1 MATRKYTVT
10 SRKTKEWLA
19 TVDAKNVPQA
29 TEFAYRTLRTDP
41 FRTYDK
47 ADFVVRRK
55 R

>member
-1 MATRKYTVT
+1 MAIRKYAVT

-19 TVDAKNVPQA
+19 TVDAKNVSEA
-29 TEFAYRTLRTDP
+29 IEFAYRTLSIDP

-47 ADFVVRRK
+47 ADFVVRRN